1 MIEEGGKWKM
11 KTMPQLMDDSVPEAD
26 VPKNCLHLF
35 QVCTWDFGLDEKA
48 LEGRRI
54 NFIFAIKQRNDGKIN
69 SHKWFFQAIAKFLK
83 PEQCLMLDIGTKPDN
98 YAVAKLYKYMQNCPE
113 CGGCCGEIEVDLDEW
128 KSLSKYLLRAAQF
141 YEYKLSHTPDKA
153 MESFFGYNSVLP
165 GAYCMFR
172 WKAIQGGPMDA
183 FFKLVNST
191 KEPSC
196 PEANE
201 YLAEDRV
208 MCLQIYIKENC
219 GYYLCYLPDAKAVT
233 DAPELLMVLF
243 KQRRRWMNGALFAA
257 WRVVFNCRLMTRC
270 GKGTKHPVFR
280 QTGIFFFML
289 YFLCTQVLTMFV
301 CALFFVCIKIFI
313 K

>member
-1 MIEEGGKWKM
+1 MVEEGGKWKM
-11 KTMPQLMDDSVPEAD
+11 KTMQQLMDPSVAEAD
-26 VPKNCLHLF
+26 LPKNCLHLF
-35 QVCTWDFGLDEKA
+35 QACTWDFGLEEKA

-98 YAVAKLYKYMQNCPE
+98 YAVAKLFKYMQHSPE
-113 CGGCCGEIEVDLDEW
+113 CGGCCGEIEVDLSEY
-128 KSLSKYLLRAAQF
+128 KSMSKYLLRAAQF

-172 WKAIQGGPMDA
+172 WKAISGAPMDA

-191 KEPSC
+191 KEPTC

-208 MCLQIYIKENC
+208 MCLQIYIKENA

-257 WRVVFNCRLMTRC
+257 WMVVFNCGRMINCSSTS
-270 GKGTKHPVFR
+270 KHPVYR
-280 QTGIFFFML
+280 
-289 YFLCTQVLTMFV
+289 
-301 CALFFVCIKIFI
+301 
-313 K
+313 